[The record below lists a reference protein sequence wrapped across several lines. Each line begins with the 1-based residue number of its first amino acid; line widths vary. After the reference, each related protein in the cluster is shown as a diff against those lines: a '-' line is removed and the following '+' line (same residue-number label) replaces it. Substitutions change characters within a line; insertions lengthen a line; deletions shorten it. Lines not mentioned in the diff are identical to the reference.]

1 MRRLLLL
8 LLLTT
13 LVGCGAAEPPRIQGV
28 EVEPVWEGVATVEE
42 SPERVVV
49 KVTVENPSAAVKL
62 LQGRMRIGYGGRWV
76 AMLTLT
82 EKVKIPA
89 RGSATVELPLRLN
102 VQRTTQTMQ
111 LRAALKSRRT
121 EGIMIDWQVALRTR
135 MAYVKREQG
144 PMSIEE
150 MAGQNIEA
158 IKDMLAAIFEE

>member
-8 LLLTT
+8 LLLTA
-13 LVGCGAAEPPRIQGV
+13 LVGCGKMTPPHILNV
-28 EVEPVWEGVATVEE
+28 EVEPQWERVATADY
-42 SPERVVV
+42 PDRVVV
-49 KVTVENPSAAVKL
+49 KVTLENPSAAVKL

-121 EGIMIDWQVALRTR
+121 EGIMIDWQMALRTR
-135 MAYVKREQG
+135 MAYVEREQG

-150 MAGQNIEA
+150 LAGQNIEA
-158 IKDMLAAIFEE
+158 IKDMLATIFEE

>member
-28 EVEPVWEGVATVEE
+28 EVEPVWKGVATVEE
-42 SPERVVV
+42 YPERVVV

-62 LQGRMRIGYGGRWV
+62 LGGRARIGYGGRWV

-102 VQRTTQTMQ
+102 VQRTT
-111 LRAALKSRRT
+111 
-121 EGIMIDWQVALRTR
+121 
-135 MAYVKREQG
+135 
-144 PMSIEE
+144 
-150 MAGQNIEA
+150 
-158 IKDMLAAIFEE
+158 

>member
-1 MRRLLLL
+1 
-8 LLLTT
+8 
-13 LVGCGAAEPPRIQGV
+13 
-28 EVEPVWEGVATVEE
+28 
-42 SPERVVV
+42 
-49 KVTVENPSAAVKL
+49 
-62 LQGRMRIGYGGRWV
+62 
-76 AMLTLT
+76 MLTLT

-135 MAYVKREQG
+135 MAYVEREQG

-150 MAGQNIEA
+150 LAGQNIEA
-158 IKDMLAAIFEE
+158 IKDMLATIFEE